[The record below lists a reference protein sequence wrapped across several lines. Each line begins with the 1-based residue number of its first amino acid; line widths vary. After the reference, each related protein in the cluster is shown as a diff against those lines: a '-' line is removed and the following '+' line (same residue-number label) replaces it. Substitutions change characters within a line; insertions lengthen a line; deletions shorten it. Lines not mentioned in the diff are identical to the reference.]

1 MNTSSWPS
9 PDLTGCSIPVL
20 RIFLRSTFEWYVCS
34 NNRALFVK
42 EFPLHLRFLQ
52 PRSGCGLLAHLCAA
66 LAWGIFAFTALH
78 SQTSPASSAAP
89 AAGQGAKPASARAAN
104 KTSANKIAVIKSFR
118 IVQETD
124 GQAVEILS
132 TKPLVPSIQAI
143 SDPERLVI
151 DLPNARLDT
160 QEKRISVQADQISTL
175 RADQFQASPPVA
187 RIVVDLLA
195 PRAYTWDAAGNRLVV
210 HLGRDPG
217 QAKNSTSPFEP
228 LAVPS
233 LTPGPKPVV
242 TAVRAAGPLLLAG
255 KDDGSGSTITAGP
268 DTAVL
273 NLSSGGEVHVC
284 PGTTVSVT
292 PSQNRHNLMLAMNTG
307 ALEAHFVLDA
317 SSDSV
322 MTPDFRILLVGPG
335 EFHYAI
341 SADNQGNTCVRAL
354 PGNTAAAIVSELLG
368 DRTYQVKATD
378 QFVFR
383 SGQLDHVD
391 TAVPQEC
398 GCPAQRD
405 APLRAVNDLTTHDQ
419 PTQNQAGMKSDASPP
434 VTEPTHA
441 ESAPPTGIPAAAAPA
456 EAAADP
462 NEIHVQVEAPLV
474 FHATGPAPAPVED
487 VRALPLESRVR
498 ETPALPAPLAPQP
511 QLTPKSAETASAKR
525 PPPRGFFRR
534 IGGFFAAMFH

>member
-1 MNTSSWPS
+1 M
-9 PDLTGCSIPVL
+9 
-20 RIFLRSTFEWYVCS
+20 
-34 NNRALFVK
+34 
-42 EFPLHLRFLQ
+42 
-52 PRSGCGLLAHLCAA
+52 
-66 LAWGIFAFTALH
+66 
-78 SQTSPASSAAP
+78 
-89 AAGQGAKPASARAAN
+89 
-104 KTSANKIAVIKSFR
+104 AVVKSFR
-118 IVQETD
+118 IVQEKD

-132 TKPLVPSIQAI
+132 TRPLVPSIQAI

-160 QEKRISVQADQISTL
+160 QKKRISVQADQISTL
-175 RADQFQASPPVA
+175 RADQFQENPPVA

-210 HLGRDPG
+210 HLGKNPG
-217 QAKNSTSPFEP
+217 QARNSSSPFEP
-228 LAVPS
+228 LAVPG

-242 TAVRAAGPLLLAG
+242 AAVRAAGPLTLAG
-255 KDDGSGSTITAGP
+255 KDGGSGSTITAGT

-273 NLSSGGEVHVC
+273 ELSSGGEVHVC

-378 QFVFR
+378 QLMFR

-391 TAVPQEC
+391 TAVPPEC
-398 GCPAQRD
+398 GCAAPRD
-405 APLRAVNDLTTHDQ
+405 APLRAINDLPTHDL
-419 PTQNQAGMKSDASPP
+419 PTQNELPSKEQSPALPPPYANPTP

-441 ESAPPTGIPAAAAPA
+441 GSAPPTGIPARAAPA
-456 EAAADP
+456 DAPVDP

-487 VRALPLESRVR
+487 VRALPLESRLR
-498 ETPALPAPLAPQP
+498 ETPALAAPLAPQQP
-511 QLTPKSAETASAKR
+511 QPMPKPAGAETASAKR
-525 PPPRGFFRR
+525 PPTRGFFRK